1 VHRTVGEQNQNG
13 GADVAALTAT
23 ASAATAAWTAESE
36 TAARVETESAATGS
50 ESAEPGLEAWA
61 ERAVP
66 VGAVLTHVAA
76 EIATS
81 LPTVFMKGAAL
92 LRIEAEAEP
101 AWCWCEWVA
110 HW

>member
-1 VHRTVGEQNQNG
+1 
-13 GADVAALTAT
+13 LK
-23 ASAATAAWTAESE
+23 
-36 TAARVETESAATGS
+36 
-50 ESAEPGLEAWA
+50 AWA

-66 VGAVLTHVAA
+66 VGAVLTHMAA

-81 LPTVFMKGAAL
+81 SSAVFMKGAAL

-101 AWCWCEWVA
+101 AWCWCEWVV